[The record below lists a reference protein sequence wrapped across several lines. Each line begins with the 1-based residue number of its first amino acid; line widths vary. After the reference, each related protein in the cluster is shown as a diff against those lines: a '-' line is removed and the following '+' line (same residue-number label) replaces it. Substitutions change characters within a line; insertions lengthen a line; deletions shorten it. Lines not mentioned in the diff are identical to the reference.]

1 MLRDIRDQI
10 ETSGPFVMPMQTRSA
25 MLATG
30 NIVIQDD
37 DADAPKAQK
46 KLAQGEGFAEPWVP
60 ATKSA

>member
-1 MLRDIRDQI
+1 
-10 ETSGPFVMPMQTRSA
+10 

-46 KLAQGEGFAEPWVP
+46 KLAQEPVGFEAELDGNLFI
-60 ATKSA
+60 